1 MKNKKARIKSIIAF
15 GIVLVLVLTGLIL
28 DRTDQTADI
37 IPGENSMIC
46 LYGEAHGYK
55 KCYHN

>member
-28 DRTDQTADI
+28 DRTDQTADV

-46 LYGEAHGYK
+46 LYGEAHGY
-55 KCYHN
+55 